1 VFNILTSI
9 IKPFFMKSNFLSP
22 LIVIASL
29 IVSSSTNAQDIPPQ
43 YIDEAL
49 DNNIVLK
56 EKKVSLDKG
65 LVALKEARSLFL
77 PTTWFETQYT
87 VANGGRSID
96 IPIGDLLNPVYKTL
110 NQLTATNHFPA
121 VSNTSEQLL
130 PNNFYD
136 ARIRTTMPLINPEIR
151 INRDIKQ
158 QQISLQENDVD
169 IYKRELIKEVKTA
182 YYTYLLSGEGVRI
195 YQNALQVVN
204 ENLRINQSLLA
215 NGKGLPAYVSRA
227 ESEVSKVKGQLQ
239 TAMNDQKNAGA
250 YFNFLLNK
258 PLTDSIISAEILLD
272 QNIFPLSAAANNTS
286 AREEIKNLNISRDIN
301 ENVLKM
307 NRSFRVP
314 RVNAFL
320 DLASQGFD
328 FTLDNKS
335 FYYLGGIQLQVPI
348 FSGKRNVYKIEQ
360 TKLDALTIELT
371 TSNTKNQL
379 DLAAS
384 ISKNNASSAY
394 SNYQAAIRQ
403 WESSQKYFKL
413 IDKGY
418 REGVNSFIEY
428 LDARNQLTASELQ
441 VNITKYKTLAALAD
455 YERQTASY
463 SFK

>member
-1 VFNILTSI
+1 MKKYLISIVALQLILIS
-9 IKPFFMKSNFLSP
+9 
-22 LIVIASL
+22 
-29 IVSSSTNAQDIPPQ
+29 VSAQDILQQ
-43 YIDEAL
+43 YIDEAIG
-49 DNNIVLK
+49 NNLVLK
-56 EKKVSLDKG
+56 EKKVSLDKA

-77 PTTWFETQYT
+77 PTTSFETQYT

-110 NQLTATNHFPA
+110 NQLTATNHFPE
-121 VSNTSEQLL
+121 VSNASEQLL

-136 ARIRTTMPLINPEIR
+136 ARIRTTMPLMNPEIK
-151 INRDIKQ
+151 INRDIRQ
-158 QQISLQENDVD
+158 QQISLRENEID
-169 IYKRELIKEVKTA
+169 IYKRELVKEVKTA
-182 YYTYLLSGEGVRI
+182 YYTYLLSGESVRI

-204 ENLRINQSLLA
+204 ENFRINQSLLA

-239 TAMNDQKNAGA
+239 TAMNDQKNAAA

-258 PLTDSIISAEILLD
+258 PLEDSITAAEIFLD
-272 QNIFPLSAAANNTS
+272 QHLFPLSGATISVA
-286 AREEIKNLNISRDIN
+286 AREEIRNLKVSGEIN
-301 ENVLKM
+301 DNVLKM
-307 NRSFRVP
+307 NRSFRIP

-328 FTLDNKS
+328 FTVNNKS
-335 FYYLGGIQLQVPI
+335 FYYLGGVQLQIPI
-348 FSGKRNVYKIEQ
+348 FSGKRNLYKIEQ
-360 TKLDALTIELT
+360 TKLDAQAIELT
-371 TSNTKNQL
+371 TNNTINQL

-384 ISKNNASSAY
+384 VSKNNASSAFSTY
-394 SNYQAAIRQ
+394 HAATRQ

-413 IDKGY
+413 IDRGY
-418 REGVNSFIEY
+418 REGINSFIEY
-428 LDARNQLTASELQ
+428 LDARNQLTNSELQ